1 MQAAHDLKMDAKGR
15 IAQRSYA
22 GTVARQVVR
31 DKARALLRPITCD
44 DPLIC
49 VIGADGTGIGKRS
62 IMHVANSIAPSYRD
76 GISVE
81 NEKNIN
87 TVATSTTDDHW
98 GGLNETL
105 CGGYFTGETEALP
118 PSSIAA
124 EINSLIASGS
134 VQIPAAEGEPP
145 QQLPIRVRGCSRGCF
160 NLVAARAIRG
170 GEGALCLPHQH

>member
-1 MQAAHDLKMDAKGR
+1 
-15 IAQRSYA
+15 
-22 GTVARQVVR
+22 
-31 DKARALLRPITCD
+31 
-44 DPLIC
+44 
-49 VIGADGTGIGKRS
+49 
-62 IMHVANSIAPSYRD
+62 MHVANSIAPSYRY

-87 TVATSTTDDHW
+87 TVAISTTDDHW